1 MYGFVETGAD
11 GFGAAAGVAS
21 WGGAVLKGFAPESFR
36 GSARANFD
44 DYR

>member
-11 GFGAAAGVAS
+11 GFGADAAG
-21 WGGAVLKGFAPESFR
+21 WGVAVLKTFAPKSFR

-44 DYR
+44 DY

>member
-11 GFGAAAGVAS
+11 GFGVDAGS
-21 WGGAVLKGFAPESFR
+21 WGVAVLKGFAPESFR